1 MWSVL
6 THTQT
11 HSQTHTQTHTH
22 TEKCTDSARS
32 KLSKSACHKF
42 VNPHDFT
49 NGFAIR
55 MSSDACFKDDSAA
68 WICRLTSGREIDFCN
83 DTRIKLWRLSSRSF
97 RVALSL
103 VIKGSDSSVFLIL
116 LVHSKILPVDYMG
129 CAICKGEQI
138 IRVLDD

>member
-6 THTQT
+6 THTLT
-11 HSQTHTQTHTH
+11 HSQTHTQTH

-32 KLSKSACHKF
+32 KLTKSACHKF

-55 MSSDACFKDDSAA
+55 MSSDACFKDASAA
-68 WICRLTSGREIDFCN
+68 WICCLTSGREIDFCN
-83 DTRIKLWRLSSRSF
+83 DTRIKPARLFSRSF

-103 VIKGSDSSVFLIL
+103 VIKASHSSVFLIL

-129 CAICKGEQI
+129 CAICKSEQI